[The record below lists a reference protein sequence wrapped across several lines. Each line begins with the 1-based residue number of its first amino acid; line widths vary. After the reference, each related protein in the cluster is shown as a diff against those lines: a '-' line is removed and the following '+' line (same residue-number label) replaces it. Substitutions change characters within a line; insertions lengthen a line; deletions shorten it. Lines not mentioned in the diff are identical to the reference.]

1 MSEDTNAMERT
12 IKTEEIYDGRI
23 VHLRVETVELPNM
36 GYAKREIVSHQRGV
50 GMIVLKDENTMLMVR
65 QYRIAVRQ
73 SLLEIPAGLV
83 EPGESPQ
90 DAAQRELQEEVG
102 VKANHLEY
110 LMDAYA
116 SPGFTDEKLSLFL
129 ARDLEA
135 SKLPLDA
142 TEFLTVEEH
151 NLDDLYRMVLNFEI
165 VDAKTIIAI
174 LYAHQFRQSK
184 TK

>member
-1 MSEDTNAMERT
+1 MSDENNRIERT

-36 GYAKREIVSHQRGV
+36 VYAKREIVSHQRGV

-73 SLLEIPAGLV
+73 ALLEIPAGLV

-102 VKANHLEY
+102 VKANRLDY

-129 ARDLEA
+129 ARDLEE
-135 SKLPLDA
+135 SKLPLDS

-151 NLDDLYRMVLNFEI
+151 NLDDLYRMVLNFEV

-174 LYAHQFRQSK
+174 LYARQLRMTGLK
-184 TK
+184 

>member
-1 MSEDTNAMERT
+1 MSEERNNIERT

-36 GYAKREIVSHQRGV
+36 VYAKREIVSHQRGV

-65 QYRIAVRQ
+65 QYRIAVRE

-83 EPGESPQ
+83 EPGESPR

-102 VKANHLEY
+102 VRANQLEY

-129 ARDLEA
+129 AQDLET
-135 SKLPLDA
+135 SKLPLDS
-142 TEFLTVEEH
+142 TEFLTFEEH
-151 NLDDLYRMVLNFEI
+151 NVEELYRMVLNFEI

-174 LYAHQFRQSK
+174 LYAHQLRTAGQK
-184 TK
+184 